1 MNNENADA
9 KRAFELNRSCP
20 YCGAVLALG
29 VNLSV
34 ERSAAGGVI
43 GACCADCDS
52 EKASGASEETR
63 ENLKIRRDVSAF
75 PQHYDRA
82 D

>member
-9 KRAFELNRSCP
+9 KRAFELNQACP

-43 GACCADCDS
+43 GACCADC
-52 EKASGASEETR
+52 ASEETR